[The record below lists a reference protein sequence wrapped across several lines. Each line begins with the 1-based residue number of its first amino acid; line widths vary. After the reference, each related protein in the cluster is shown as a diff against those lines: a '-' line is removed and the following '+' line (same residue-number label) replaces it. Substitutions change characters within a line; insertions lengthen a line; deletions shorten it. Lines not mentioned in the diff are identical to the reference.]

1 MTKKL
6 KPRFGI
12 DIDGT
17 VTCPAT
23 LIPHINNQY
32 NVNITIADIT
42 EYDFL
47 SGFPHPVDR
56 NEFNQWF
63 KANEPMMYEVSELAQ
78 DAKKILVDW
87 QNSYE
92 LFYISA
98 RGENVFDVTQNWFK
112 KHSLPFDHIELI
124 GSHDKISVAKKHAV
138 EVFFEDKHDNAVMIA
153 EELSIP
159 VILFDTPYNQM
170 PAPTNVIRVNNW
182 IEANDW
188 IRKNY

>member
-78 DAKKILVDW
+78 DAKK
-87 QNSYE
+87 S
-92 LFYISA
+92 
-98 RGENVFDVTQNWFK
+98 
-112 KHSLPFDHIELI
+112 
-124 GSHDKISVAKKHAV
+124 
-138 EVFFEDKHDNAVMIA
+138 
-153 EELSIP
+153 
-159 VILFDTPYNQM
+159 
-170 PAPTNVIRVNNW
+170 
-182 IEANDW
+182 
-188 IRKNY
+188 